1 MIAIQAVDRR
11 IARFID
17 GLKKEGLFENSIIVI
32 TGDHEQMTYNRY
44 EGREQLVA
52 EDCFVPLVILNSPLP
67 STFTD
72 KVIGQEDIYPSLLNI
87 LGCCDYSFKGVGE
100 SVFGDSISNY
110 AVFRTGIA
118 VGGKTVPDSIKQY
131 RNNCWKVSDILLR
144 MDCFASHEGLLS
156 DD

>member
-1 MIAIQAVDRR
+1 
-11 IARFID
+11 
-17 GLKKEGLFENSIIVI
+17 
-32 TGDHEQMTYNRY
+32 MTYNRY

-100 SVFGDSISNY
+100 SVLE
-110 AVFRTGIA
+110 IA
-118 VGGKTVPDSIKQY
+118 LVIMLFFELGLQLAG
-131 RNNCWKVSDILLR
+131 R
-144 MDCFASHEGLLS
+144 MCRIP
-156 DD
+156 